1 MLYSARRVSVIP
13 ARRGEP
19 LAGDPGGGVGGQK
32 HGDAG
37 DIVGSRAPKRRACLN
52 GGEPI
57 QIEEPEIV
65 PPART
70 LDSQNALR
78 LFVDSSSS
86 IRRAFVEH
94 SANVCSQRPR
104 RAGDRNL
111 HGGCNLVQSPR
122 SGSRLDRRRGADLN
136 PRPLVGREELRQ
148 GERRAGGTGTI
159 NGSSTSQESRP

>member
-1 MLYSARRVSVIP
+1 MAVSAVN
-13 ARRGEP
+13 A
-19 LAGDPGGGVGGQK
+19 
-32 HGDAG
+32 
-37 DIVGSRAPKRRACLN
+37 KRRACLN

-111 HGGCNLVQSPR
+111 HGGCNLVQSPSKR
-122 SGSRLDRRRGADLN
+122 FA
-136 PRPLVGREELRQ
+136 P
-148 GERRAGGTGTI
+148 
-159 NGSSTSQESRP
+159 